1 MIKTTKVD
9 SIENDNDI
17 VGDMLLLN
25 PDMATNPND
34 NDCKIIIEDLVKL
47 NQRHLVEQKSS
58 DLDINC
64 QRTDRIET

>member
-1 MIKTTKVD
+1 MD

-34 NDCKIIIEDLVKL
+34 NDCKIITEDLVEL
-47 NQRHLVEQKSS
+47 NQRHLVEQKIVRSC
-58 DLDINC
+58 N
-64 QRTDRIET
+64 

>member
-17 VGDMLLLN
+17 VGDMLFLN

-34 NDCKIIIEDLVKL
+34 NDCKIITEDLVEL
-47 NQRHLVEQKSS
+47 NQRHLVEQKIVRSC
-58 DLDINC
+58 N
-64 QRTDRIET
+64 

>member
-1 MIKTTKVD
+1 MD

-34 NDCKIIIEDLVKL
+34 NDCKIITEDLVEL
-47 NQRHLVEQKSS
+47 NQRHLVEQKIVRSW
-58 DLDINC
+58 N
-64 QRTDRIET
+64 